1 MEYFS
6 KINFNIVGENETLD
20 SWLMADQSPVKKRR
34 REETSEEKE
43 REVKRHKELDD
54 TEIDKI
60 EEDKHEVNT
69 KRNTAWAMRVFK
81 DWLIEKKMST
91 NFDSYSAENLNQV
104 LRSFYAS
111 VQNSSGKT
119 YSVASYIAI
128 RAGISQHFSKFDIMN
143 CATFKSSNGVFKSVI
158 KTLRKNGKDVSQH
171 HPPISATDLRLL
183 RCSEALSPHTA
194 VGLVR
199 KVWFNVQ
206 LHLARRGREGN
217 RDLTRD
223 SFIVKEDE
231 NGNEYIS
238 LAHNAETKNH
248 KDAKDPCKENYRGFI
263 FAEPDNPNC
272 AVSSFKK
279 YLSLCPP
286 DANAFYLH
294 PLKKDQQLLNKQPV
308 WFSREPMGH
317 NFLGQ
322 MLPQISKAA
331 GLSQRYTNH
340 SLRST
345 AVQLLSQAALRVV
358 RSCL

>member
-1 MEYFS
+1 M
-6 KINFNIVGENETLD
+6 N
-20 SWLMADQSPVKKRR
+20 
-34 REETSEEKE
+34 
-43 REVKRHKELDD
+43 
-54 TEIDKI
+54 
-60 EEDKHEVNT
+60 
-69 KRNTAWAMRVFK
+69 VFK
-81 DWLIEKKMST
+81 DWLIENKMST

-128 RAGISQHFSKFDIMN
+128 RAGISRHFSKFDIMN

-158 KTLRKNGKDVSQH
+158 KTLRKNGKDNSQH

-199 KVWFNVQ
+199 KVWFDVQ

-248 KDAKDPCKENYRGFI
+248 KDAKDPCKENYRGCI

-272 AVSSFKK
+272 PVASFEK

-286 DANAFYLH
+286 DAKAFYPH
-294 PLKKDQQLLNKQPV
+294 PLRKGQQLL
-308 WFSREPMGH
+308 
-317 NFLGQ
+317 
-322 MLPQISKAA
+322 
-331 GLSQRYTNH
+331 
-340 SLRST
+340 
-345 AVQLLSQAALRVV
+345 
-358 RSCL
+358 